1 MQVLWHLNC
10 SLTHSNFDPLQDK
23 DRKIRLGLFFH
34 CFFSNARKG
43 PKKVVVRRVSILL
56 TLFIFGMIAR
66 AWCDPVKS
74 NNDAA
79 VQLTTMKLGEN
90 KATMLK
96 KTEPAKGS
104 TEWLKKSQA
113 RPREITFLRT
123 LPEKKRLQWLE
134 PLDKVIYSREFS
146 EKVWRHQFSNPLH
159 TTETKSSSSDSGQ
172 STWRAYPDEN
182 HSLEQAAT
190 FTKLKLLQSREETF
204 KEIFMGVCFSFDLT
218 NGNVVLEMNVS
229 PSTEKRSGFLIRF

>member
-1 MQVLWHLNC
+1 
-10 SLTHSNFDPLQDK
+10 
-23 DRKIRLGLFFH
+23 
-34 CFFSNARKG
+34 
-43 PKKVVVRRVSILL
+43 
-56 TLFIFGMIAR
+56 MIAR

-79 VQLTTMKLGEN
+79 VQLTTMKMGEN
-90 KATMLK
+90 KATMLN

-113 RPREITFLRT
+113 RPREITFLKI
-123 LPEKKRLQWLE
+123 PAEKKRLQWLE

-146 EKVWRHQFSNPLH
+146 ENVWRHKFSNPLH

-172 STWRAYPDEN
+172 STLKAYPDKN
-182 HSLEQAAT
+182 DSLEQATT